1 MASVVGK
8 KINGRT
14 YYYLVESARV
24 GGKPRIVSQRYLG
37 KAEDIAAAVAGAGPA
52 GVEPDRSR
60 HLGFGDVAAVW
71 GMLARLDYAGIVDGV
86 LGARRADAAAS
97 VGTYLALATA
107 NRVAAPRSK
116 LAFADWWVTTA
127 ADRWVRLPAGGLDHR
142 RFWDAM
148 DAVDADALVAI
159 ERRLAV
165 RMAGEFGLDV
175 GGLALDMTN
184 FATFIDSANTRA
196 PIAARGHAK
205 QKRTD
210 LRLVGLGMVVS
221 RDGGVPLVGHAY
233 AGNRPDVAVFGA
245 VLDELVARYRA
256 IAAAEGELT
265 VVFDAGQNSAANFA
279 HLAEVGLHFVGSLSP
294 SDYPTLLAI
303 PARRRRK
310 VDAGRYP
317 GLTAVEG
324 RVDALGARRRV
335 LLTHSPT
342 LHAKQAAG
350 LDQTVAKAVRALA
363 ETAAVLERGKGRRD
377 RAGVQAAISR
387 ILRPRWLD
395 RIIQVTLTGEKPAEL
410 RLTWQVDTA
419 ARRTLQ
425 TELFGKRI
433 LLTDHD
439 DWPAVDL
446 IAAYRSQNDA
456 ERGFRQLKDPKLVS
470 FSPMWHWTDQKI
482 RVHVS
487 YCVTALT
494 VAHLMRRQAT
504 QAGLTLSVRELL
516 GHLAGIQETLLLYPS
531 TGGRPRARRMLTQ
544 MTPTQQQLYDLF
556 DLDRYA
562 PTRPAA

>member
-1 MASVVGK
+1 VASVVGK
-8 KINGRT
+8 KIDGKT

-24 GGKPRIVSQRYLG
+24 GGKPRIVSQQYLG
-37 KAEDIAAAVAGAGPA
+37 KAEAIAAAMAGAGPG
-52 GVEPDRSR
+52 GVEPERSR
-60 HLGFGDVAAVW
+60 HLAFGDVAAVW
-71 GMLARLDYAGIVDGV
+71 GMLARLDYAGIVDSV
-86 LGARRADAAAS
+86 VGARRVDAAAS

-116 LAFADWWVTTA
+116 LAFADWWASTA
-127 ADRWVRLPAGGLDHR
+127 ADRWVPVAAAGLDHR

-148 DAVDADALVAI
+148 DAVDSAALVEI
-159 ERRLAV
+159 ERRLAM
-165 RMAGEFGLDV
+165 RMVGEFELGTD
-175 GGLALDMTN
+175 GLALDMTN
-184 FATFIDSANTRA
+184 FSTFIDSANTKA
-196 PIAARGHAK
+196 PIAQRGHAK

-245 VLDELVARYRA
+245 VIDELVARYRRL
-256 IAAAEGELT
+256 AAADEALT

-294 SDYPTLLAI
+294 SDYPALLAI
-303 PARRRRK
+303 SARRRRP

-324 RVDALGARRRV
+324 RAAALGADRRV
-335 LLTHSPT
+335 VLTHSPN

-350 LDQTVAKAVRALA
+350 LDQTIAKAVRALA
-363 ETAAVLERGKGRRD
+363 ETAAVLQRGKGRRD
-377 RAGVQAAISR
+377 RAGVQAEIAR

-395 RIIQVTLTGEKPAEL
+395 RIVRTNLTGDKPAEL
-410 RLTWQVDTA
+410 RLTWTIDRA

-433 LLTDHD
+433 LVTDHD
-439 DWPAVDL
+439 DWPVTDL

-482 RVHVS
+482 RVHIS
-487 YCVTALT
+487 YCVTALA

-504 QAGLTLSVRELL
+504 HAGLTLRVRELL
-516 GHLAGIQETLLLYPS
+516 AHLAGIQETLLLYPS
-531 TGGRPRARRMLTQ
+531 TGGRPRARRMLTH
-544 MTPTQQQLYDLF
+544 MIPTQQQLYNLF
-556 DLDRYA
+556 DLDRYT

>member
-1 MASVVGK
+1 
-8 KINGRT
+8 
-14 YYYLVESARV
+14 
-24 GGKPRIVSQRYLG
+24 
-37 KAEDIAAAVAGAGPA
+37 
-52 GVEPDRSR
+52 
-60 HLGFGDVAAVW
+60 
-71 GMLARLDYAGIVDGV
+71 
-86 LGARRADAAAS
+86 
-97 VGTYLALATA
+97 
-107 NRVAAPRSK
+107 
-116 LAFADWWVTTA
+116 
-127 ADRWVRLPAGGLDHR
+127 
-142 RFWDAM
+142 M
-148 DAVDADALVAI
+148 DAVDAAALVEI

-165 RMAGEFGLDV
+165 RMVGEFGL
-175 GGLALDMTN
+175 GISGLALDMTN
-184 FATFIDSANTRA
+184 FATFIDSANGKA

-233 AGNRPDVAVFGA
+233 PGNRPDVAVFGA
-245 VLDELVARYRA
+245 VLDELVTRYRRM
-256 IAAAEGELT
+256 AAADEALS

-279 HLAEVGLHFVGSLSP
+279 HLAEVGLHFVGSLPP
-294 SDYPTLLAI
+294 SDYPDLLAI
-303 PARRRRK
+303 PARRRRR

-317 GLTAVEG
+317 GLTAVQG
-324 RVDALGARRRV
+324 RVDALGAQRRV
-335 LLTHSPT
+335 VLTHSPN

-350 LDQTVAKAVRALA
+350 LDQTVAKAVRALT
-363 ETAAVLERGKGRRD
+363 ETAAILHRGKGRRD
-377 RAGVQAAISR
+377 RTALEAEIGR

-395 RIIQVTLTGEKPAEL
+395 RILQVTLTGDNPAEF
-410 RLTWQVDTA
+410 RLSWTIDTA
-419 ARRTLQ
+419 ARKTLE

-433 LLTDHD
+433 LITDHD
-439 DWPAVDL
+439 DWPVVDL

-487 YCVTALT
+487 YCVTALA

-504 QAGLTLSVRELL
+504 HAGLPLSVRELL
-516 GHLAGIQETLLLYPS
+516 GHLAGIQETVLLYPS